1 MSNFLKHTSTINYT
15 LDSIEETK
23 PTQTSDVMFNNN
35 ITKSWINT
43 YGINFLEEFNQ
54 VVSQN
59 NLDDFLR
66 ILIKENKHRNKTIEL
81 EDAIFLAINT
91 IHLKNKEVTTEQM
104 MFIVGK
110 SFVWS
115 IQEKKRRLF

>member
-81 EDAIFLAINT
+81 EDAIFWLSIR
-91 IHLKNKEVTTEQM
+91 
-104 MFIVGK
+104 FI
-110 SFVWS
+110 
-115 IQEKKRRLF
+115 